1 MCRCSDTL
9 IQTLSQGQ
17 GNRKDIF
24 DIRFFSGGGR
34 GGELYEFVY
43 SVWWLSSP

>member
-9 IQTLSQGQ
+9 IQTLPQGQ

-24 DIRFFSGGGR
+24 DIRFFFPGGGR

-43 SVWWLSSP
+43 SVW